1 MHVVLRTSTCNGIQQ
16 MLLVI
21 NLAHLTE
28 RYLSAQL
35 GTPQSLGMER
45 GSEDRKLQLWHLID
59 VGVIE

>member
-1 MHVVLRTSTCNGIQQ
+1 MYVVLIEPGTCNGIQQ

-21 NLAHLTE
+21 NLAHLNE

-35 GTPQSLGMER
+35 GHPVIGNGE

-59 VGVIE
+59 GVIE